1 MQSFAAPER
10 FAPAFAIKSQVT
22 QMSDTSSSSAKRAKS
37 AAASSAREL
46 EARLE
51 SLRADMDEIM
61 KTLAGKVDQKL
72 DDAADALSDNPAES
86 LLDELRDTLS
96 QLKRYTNNAEQTV
109 VDNTRDHPFQS
120 LMIAFGVGFLVSM
133 FLRR

>member
-1 MQSFAAPER
+1 
-10 FAPAFAIKSQVT
+10 
-22 QMSDTSSSSAKRAKS
+22 MSDTSSASKRAK
-37 AAASSAREL
+37 AAANKATREL

-72 DDAADALSDNPAES
+72 DDAADALSDDPAES

-96 QLKRYTNNAEQTV
+96 QIKRYSNNAEQTV

-120 LMIAFGVGFLVSM
+120 LMIAFGIGFLVSI